1 MRFSATRLI
10 KYLTVQQHE
19 QFLAADRCT
28 LVHSAA
34 LLDQFRLSIRNKSES
49 PVKNLQNR
57 ELPVTLRIINKL
69 KL

>member
-1 MRFSATRLI
+1 M
-10 KYLTVQQHE
+10 QQHE

-34 LLDQFRLSIRNKSES
+34 LLDQLRLSIRNKSES

-57 ELPVTLRIINKL
+57 ELPVTEKIINKL